1 MFMFFEPN
9 EMADPEL
16 QAVLREG
23 KEPFAPETPNAD
35 NEWVGALCTSG
46 VRIGHI
52 DEMNGNASAEI
63 NLFLLTKH
71 ELLQLVKY
79 WADVAIDLEYFFF
92 LYEHGGSSQ
101 LGRCDFAWARV
112 ARIADLVGREEVQR
126 AIEEVY
132 AKFAKGTDPE
142 AWHAF
147 RHGTDE
153 EKRAVRD
160 RIQRSV
166 MSKPDLSPS
175 VPVEKP
181 QVEPDTGS
189 IRT

>member
-9 EMADPEL
+9 EMAEPEL

-23 KEPFAPETPNAD
+23 KDAFAPENPNAD

-63 NLFLLTKH
+63 NLLMLTKH

-92 LYEHGGSSQ
+92 LYEQWGSSQ
-101 LGRCDFAWARV
+101 VGRCDFAWARV
-112 ARIADLVGREEVQR
+112 ARIADLAGKEEVHR
-126 AIEEVY
+126 VIEGVY
-132 AKFAKGTDPE
+132 AEFAKGADPE

-160 RIQRSV
+160 RIQQSM
-166 MSKPDLSPS
+166 MSTRH
-175 VPVEKP
+175 VPQPAAVEEP
-181 QVEPDTGS
+181 QTEADTPA
-189 IRT
+189 IQT